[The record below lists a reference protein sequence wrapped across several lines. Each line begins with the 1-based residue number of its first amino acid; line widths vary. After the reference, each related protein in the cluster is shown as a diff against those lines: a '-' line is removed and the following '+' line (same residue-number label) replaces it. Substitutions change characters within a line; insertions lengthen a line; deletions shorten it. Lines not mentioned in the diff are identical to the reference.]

1 VPGGGDPPEGVT
13 PETVLWRRIP
23 PRHFPKE
30 GETLPNSSAFDDDE
44 DGSMSVVIASSGRSP
59 LDILEGH
66 EGFGLVRLTVSDL
79 EYADQRLVPDPL
91 LEEADHALVVGE
103 KSKARKRRMK
113 KACIW
118 IVDPSGRITL

>member
-1 VPGGGDPPEGVT
+1 VPGGGNPPEGVT

-23 PRHFPKE
+23 PWHFPRE

-44 DGSMSVVIASSGRSP
+44 DGSMSVVIAVPGRSP

-66 EGFGLVRLTVSDL
+66 DGFGLVRLLVSDL
-79 EYADQRLVPDPL
+79 EDADQRLVPDPL
-91 LEEADHALVVGE
+91 PEEEDHALVVGE
-103 KSKARKRRMK
+103 KTKPRRRRMK

-118 IVDPSGRITL
+118 IVDPSGTIIL